1 LGFDVPGQQ
10 RLDLLN
16 RLRGREFPSVLII
29 DTSGTIRFVYS
40 NPDYKIRLGADA
52 LWAAAQPLATVK

>member
-1 LGFDVPGQQ
+1 MREYGVDLEATTGTQQ
-10 RLDLLN
+10 HGLPV
-16 RLRGREFPSVLII
+16 PSVFII